1 MSGDQPRVGFVS
13 LGCPKN
19 LVDSERIL
27 TQLRA
32 EGYAIAPRFDDA
44 DLVVVNTCGFID
56 AAVAESLDA
65 IGEALAENGRV
76 IVTGCLG
83 VRAADIRA
91 AHPAV
96 LAVTG
101 PHAYEEVMT
110 EVHRVLPPRSR
121 PGGGAVAP
129 GGIKLTPRHYAY
141 VKIAEGCNH
150 RCSFCIIPQLRG
162 PLVSRPL
169 GEILVEAG
177 RLVEAGV
184 RELLI
189 VSQETG
195 AYGMDIQHRPDFW
208 GGRPMRTGLVELAN
222 ALGELTAWVR
232 LHYLYPYPLVD
243 ELLPLMADGRLL
255 PYLDLPLQHGSPR
268 VLRAMR
274 RPAATERVLERLA
287 RWRAQCPDLTLRSTF
302 IVGFPG
308 ETEAEF
314 NELLAF
320 IREAKL
326 DRVGCFP
333 YSPVSGAPANELP
346 DPVPEALKQE
356 RLARFME
363 TQADI
368 SRARLAEQVG
378 RRMIVLVDEVT
389 DQQVIARGPGDA
401 PDIDGTVRIPGSWD
415 LQPGDFVEVKIE
427 RAGEHDLWARPASV
441 AGRSKGD
448 KKAAKPKGKKR

>member
-1 MSGDQPRVGFVS
+1 
-13 LGCPKN
+13 
-19 LVDSERIL
+19 
-27 TQLRA
+27 
-32 EGYAIAPRFDDA
+32 
-44 DLVVVNTCGFID
+44 
-56 AAVAESLDA
+56 
-65 IGEALAENGRV
+65 
-76 IVTGCLG
+76 
-83 VRAADIRA
+83 
-91 AHPAV
+91 
-96 LAVTG
+96 
-101 PHAYEEVMT
+101 
-110 EVHRVLPPRSR
+110 
-121 PGGGAVAP
+121 
-129 GGIKLTPRHYAY
+129 
-141 VKIAEGCNH
+141 
-150 RCSFCIIPQLRG
+150 
-162 PLVSRPL
+162 
-169 GEILVEAG
+169 
-177 RLVEAGV
+177 
-184 RELLI
+184 
-189 VSQETG
+189 
-195 AYGMDIQHRPDFW
+195 
-208 GGRPMRTGLVELAN
+208 
-222 ALGELTAWVR
+222 
-232 LHYLYPYPLVD
+232 
-243 ELLPLMADGRLL
+243 
-255 PYLDLPLQHGSPR
+255 
-268 VLRAMR
+268 MR

-378 RRMIVLVDEVT
+378 RGMIVLVDEVT

-401 PDIDGTVRIPGSWD
+401 PDIDGTVRIPGAWD